1 MTNDIKNYFVNPET
15 MDMSQ
20 FVKEFENLDSKVQK
34 HINLDSARVDS
45 NIAEPYA
52 KLLERENLSQNG
64 ENIEDIFE
72 RLAEYSQG
80 LIRWTHPGAL
90 INVNPPASIPSVVAS
105 SYFSLYNPNGAQ
117 DMSSGYLMTTEL
129 AVVKMICRLAGID
142 EKKAGGIFTFGGKST
157 NLHAIKHGLQRI
169 NPMYGKEG
177 IKDEIMTFS
186 SKQGHPCHAE
196 VCNWLGIGNKNCTRI
211 PTDNLGVIDVD
222 ALRKGIESA
231 IENGKKVACITVN
244 GGTTIQMT
252 VDPIKQI
259 AEMRDEIVTKYKL
272 DYKPRIHV
280 DSVIGWAWLF
290 FRDYDFKNNPLKIGK
305 IALEKI
311 EKQCKKIQEIKYA
324 DSFGVDFHKTGF
336 CSYLASL
343 YITLDRDELFQQ
355 NGYKGIPYEELEY
368 GNYSPFQYTLEL
380 SRSLSGPIAAYVNLK
395 LFGIEGYQRIIGGLM
410 DTSEYLKAELDK
422 NPRFEVINENDSDGF
437 VTLLVVKENE
447 NSPSFFEI
455 SNLAP
460 EDIEKYGR
468 YIHKFYLYLLE
479 KQKKKE
485 CWFTLD
491 YSSGYHILANGKKIG
506 VLKAYPMSPYFDKP
520 SVDRLVKDLSQHPKE
535 FDKVK
540 DIFEVKE
547 VPHKP
552 RPFCYR

>member
-1 MTNDIKNYFVNPET
+1 MKKYFVNPET

-20 FVKEFENLDSKVQK
+20 YIAEFSNLNEKVQSY
-34 HINLDSARVDS
+34 INLDSARVDS
-45 NIAEPYA
+45 NITETYA
-52 KLLERENLSQNG
+52 QLLEKENLSQNG
-64 ENIEDIFE
+64 ESMDDVFSK
-72 RLAEYSQG
+72 LAEYSQG

-129 AVVKMICRLAGID
+129 AVVKMLCTLADID
-142 EKKAGGIFTFGGKST
+142 YKKAGGIFTFGGKST

-169 NPMYGKEG
+169 NPLYGKEG
-177 IKDEIMTFS
+177 IKDDIITFS

-196 VCNWLGIGNKNCTRI
+196 VCNWLGIGEKNCVRI
-211 PTDNLGVIDVD
+211 PTDEMGVVDVE
-222 ALRKGIESA
+222 ALRIGIESS
-231 IENGKKVACITVN
+231 IQEGKKVACITVN

-252 VDPIKQI
+252 VDPIKEI
-259 AEMRDEIVTKYKL
+259 AEMRDEIVKKYNL
-272 DYKPRIHV
+272 EYKPRIHV

-290 FRDYDFKNNPLKIGK
+290 FKDYDFNINPQNICDMALK
-305 IALEKI
+305 KI
-311 EKQCKKIQEIKYA
+311 EKQCRKIQEIKYA

-336 CSYLASL
+336 CAYLASL
-343 YITLDRDELFQQ
+343 YITLDRDEIFQQ

-380 SRSLSGPIAAYVNLK
+380 SRSLAGPIAAYVNLK
-395 LFGIEGYQRIIGGLM
+395 LFGIEGYQRMIGGLM
-410 DTSEYLKAELDK
+410 DSSEYLKDK
-422 NPRFEVINENDSDGF
+422 LNRNKRFEVINEDDSDGF
-437 VTLLVVKENE
+437 VTLLTVKENE
-447 NSPSFFEI
+447 NSPSFFNI
-455 SNLAP
+455 SNLPA
-460 EDIEKYGR
+460 EEIEQYGR

-506 VLKAYPMSPYFDKP
+506 VLKAYPMSPYFDRP
-520 SVDRLVKDLSQHPKE
+520 SVDKLVKDLSQHLKE

-540 DIFEVKE
+540 NTFEVKE

>member
-1 MTNDIKNYFVNPET
+1 MNNDMDKYFVNPDN
-15 MDMSQ
+15 MDMDPFIEQ
-20 FVKEFENLDSKVQK
+20 FKNLNNKVQK
-34 HINLDSARVDS
+34 FINLDSARVDS
-45 NIAEPYA
+45 KITKTYA
-52 KLLERENLSQNG
+52 QLLESENLTQKG
-64 ENIEDIFE
+64 EDIDNIFE
-72 RLAEYSQG
+72 TLAEYSQG

-129 AVVKMICRLAGID
+129 ATIKMICRLVGID

-186 SKQGHPCHAE
+186 SKQGHPCHSE
-196 VCNWLGIGNKNCTRI
+196 VCNWLGIGDKNCIRI
-211 PTDNLGVIDVD
+211 PTDNLGVINVE
-222 ALRKGIESA
+222 ALRKEIENA
-231 IENGKKVACITVN
+231 IEHGKKIACITVN

-252 VDPIKQI
+252 VDPLKKI
-259 AEMRDEIVTKYKL
+259 AEMRDEIVKKYNL

-290 FRDYDFKNNPLKIGK
+290 FKDYDFSKNPLKIGK

-336 CSYLASL
+336 CAYLASL
-343 YITLDRDELFQQ
+343 YITMDRNELFQQ
-355 NGYKGIPYEELEY
+355 NGYKGIPYDEMEY

-380 SRSLSGPIAAYVNLK
+380 SRSLAGPIAAYVNLK
-395 LFGIEGYQRIIGGLM
+395 LFGIEGYQKMIGGLM
-410 DTSEYLKAELDK
+410 DTAEYLKAELDK
-422 NPRFEVINENDSDGF
+422 NKRFEVINENDSDGF
-437 VTLLVVKENE
+437 VTLLVIKENE
-447 NSPSFFEI
+447 NSPSFFGI
-455 SNLAP
+455 SNLSP
-460 EDIEKYGR
+460 EEIEKYGR

-479 KQKKKE
+479 KQKKRE

-506 VLKAYPMSPYFDKP
+506 VLKAYPMSPYFDKK
-520 SVDRLVKDLSQHPKE
+520 SVDKLVKDLSQHLND
-535 FDKVK
+535 FDKIK
-540 DIFEVKE
+540 DSFEVKE